1 MDNVMNVDPG
11 LVIWTL
17 INFGIFLFILLKL
30 GTKPIIKALN
40 SREDGI
46 KNSIEEA
53 EKANAEAKN
62 LLAESQKKLDK
73 AQQEMAEIIAKGREQ
88 AELHIRKA
96 AEEAEKVK
104 RQKVEEAAREM
115 DQSKD
120 KALLELR
127 SEVADMVIIATKKI
141 IGETV
146 DKDKHYKLIQSS
158 IEKLPNN

>member
-1 MDNVMNVDPG
+1 MDSVMNVDPG
-11 LVIWTL
+11 LVFWTL
-17 INFGIFLFILLKL
+17 INFGIFLFLLLKF
-30 GTKPIIKALN
+30 GAKPIINALN
-40 SREDGI
+40 TREESI
-46 KNSIEEA
+46 NNSISEA
-53 EKANAEAKN
+53 EKANAEAKK
-62 LLAESQKKLDK
+62 LFAESQKKLDK

-96 AEEAEKVK
+96 ADEAEKVK
-104 RQKVEEAAREM
+104 RQKVEEAAREI

-146 DKDKHYKLIQSS
+146 DKEKHYKLIQSS